1 MKTKTLWLL
10 WAFFFLACALL
21 GFVRD
26 LGGPLWLWSAAGLCF
41 FVPPALLILRAR
53 KAGDGRTLAII
64 RYLTMAS
71 LGATAALL
79 VLNFLAFSGSQ
90 VLGVFLDGLLTI
102 ISAPMMAMNSWA
114 LSLFLWACLL
124 FAAGQKR

>member
-1 MKTKTLWLL
+1 MRSKPLWLL
-10 WAFFFLACALL
+10 WGFFFLVCAFL

-41 FVPPALLILRAR
+41 FVPPALLVFRAR
-53 KAGDGRTLAII
+53 KSGDGRTLALI
-64 RYLTMAS
+64 RYLAMAS
-71 LGATAALL
+71 LGATALLL
-79 VLNFLAFSGSQ
+79 VLNFLAFTGSTA
-90 VLGVFLDGLLTI
+90 LGVFLDGVLTI
-102 ISAPMMAMNSWA
+102 VSAPMMAMDSWA